1 MANQWYY
8 SKNGNQCGPVAA
20 AELKALA
27 VAGKLLPTDLV
38 WKDGMASWQPAG
50 KVKGLFRT
58 PLS

>member
-27 VAGKLLPTDLV
+27 VGI
-38 WKDGMASWQPAG
+38 SSRQ
-50 KVKGLFRT
+50 
-58 PLS
+58 